1 MGHKWKLEY
10 FYNTNH
16 SSANDKLL
24 TFLNKNDISPIDC
37 KIIKVGEGYHEY
49 YELFYRTTI

>member
-24 TFLNKNDISPIDC
+24 NFLNKNDISPIDC
-37 KIIKVGEGYHEY
+37 KIIKVGEGYHEC